1 MAIDLA
7 GTLKACRNDA
17 VMFVRTFLPGI
28 EPDEWQIEALTA
40 ISKGDK
46 LAIRSGHGVG
56 KGAFLSW
63 TLLWFLL
70 TRYPARIA
78 VTAPTS
84 GQLETVLWSE
94 IAKWRRHLL
103 PPLTNYVAVTK
114 LKVSVRNSK
123 ESFAIGKTS
132 RAERPEALQG
142 YHSQNMLFLI
152 DEASGVPDQVFEVAE
167 GALSTPGA
175 KVVLTG
181 NPTRAN
187 GYFWKA
193 FQSPV
198 WHKMHVNGLKAKM
211 VDDAFINKMRS
222 EYGEES
228 NTFRVRVLG
237 EWPLQ
242 EEDALISTDWL
253 ENAMLQGVPDPL
265 PDGPVIWGVDV
276 ARYGSDRSAL
286 VKRCR
291 GVIIERAKHW
301 SGSSIMESANRIAVE
316 YSVAENKPAEIY
328 VDTIG
333 IGAGVVDRLRELGL
347 PVYGVDVSNKA
358 SKNTAY
364 SRLRDELW
372 WRVRAAFERGDMRM
386 PRDEDLAG
394 ELAGIRYSYTATG
407 KLSIESKESMRRRGG
422 KSPDLADALM
432 LTYQNPFDTV
442 EVPEIR
448 PYRRVASWMGV

>member
-1 MAIDLA
+1 VD
-7 GTLKACRNDA
+7 
-17 VMFVRTFLPGI
+17 
-28 EPDEWQIEALTA
+28 PDDWQIEALNA
-40 ISKGDK
+40 ISHGDK

-84 GQLETVLWSE
+84 GQLETVLWAE
-94 IAKWRRHLL
+94 IAKWRRLL
-103 PPLTNYVAVTK
+103 VNPLPAHVAVTK
-114 LKVSVRNSK
+114 LKVTLRNSK

-181 NPTRAN
+181 NPTRTS
-187 GYFWKA
+187 GYFWRA
-193 FQSPV
+193 FQSPI
-198 WHKMHVNGLKAKM
+198 WYKMHVNGLHAKM
-211 VDDAFINKMRS
+211 VDEAFVNKMRE
-222 EYGEES
+222 EYGSES
-228 NTFRVRVLG
+228 NTFRIRVLG

-242 EEDALISTDWL
+242 EEDALISSDWL
-253 ENAMLQGVPDPL
+253 ENAMLQGIPSTL
-265 PDGPVIWGVDV
+265 PDSPVIWGVDV
-276 ARYGSDRSAL
+276 ARYGSARSAL
-286 VKRCR
+286 AKRCK
-291 GVIIERAKHW
+291 GVILERVKHW
-301 SGSSIMESANRIAVE
+301 AGASVMETANRIAAE
-316 YSVAENKPAEIY
+316 YSVAEPKPTEIY

-333 IGAGVVDRLRELGL
+333 VGAGVVDRLRELGL

-364 SRLRDELW
+364 NRLRDELW
-372 WRVRAAFERGDMRM
+372 WRLRAAFERGVICM
-386 PRDEDLAG
+386 PRDEALAG
-394 ELAGIRYSYTATG
+394 ELAGIRYAYTATG
-407 KLSIESKESMRRRGG
+407 KLSIESKEAMRRRAQR
-422 KSPDLADALM
+422 SPDLADALM
-432 LTYQNPFDTV
+432 LTFQTPFDAV
-442 EVPEIR
+442 EMPEIR
-448 PYRRVASWMGV
+448 PYRRVTSWMGV